1 MFFNWSG
8 TYSNQRVAALLE
20 KFTKWCLEKFSRIL
34 PTYLPFRD
42 KGTKKNSGARL
53 CSLGV
58 LLKQH
63 IFLLKYINRYFAYLY
78 IKVTACLCVP

>member
-1 MFFNWSG
+1 MFLKWSG
-8 TYSNQRVAALLE
+8 AYSNHRVAALLE
-20 KFTKWCLEKFSRIL
+20 KFTKWCSEKFSRI
-34 PTYLPFRD
+34 LPFRD

-78 IKVTACLCVP
+78 IKVTGCLYVA